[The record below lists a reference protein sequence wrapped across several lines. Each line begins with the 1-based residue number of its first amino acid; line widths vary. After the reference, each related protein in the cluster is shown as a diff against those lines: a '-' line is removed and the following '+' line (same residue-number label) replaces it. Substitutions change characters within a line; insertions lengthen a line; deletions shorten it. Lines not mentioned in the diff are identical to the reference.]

1 MGVIDPHLAGDDF
14 LVDWPVYFV
23 SCPLLNSSRK
33 SEFGESGH
41 WRISTGNVSKIAADP
56 AAFKNATVRYRPKP
70 GWFRSRMAGV
80 LYKPPFAEFVEKRR
94 IRCQRSLPNICQQ
107 CGKAVAEWPHF
118 RTGTVRYH

>member
-41 WRISTGNVSKIAADP
+41 WRISTGNVSKIAAD
-56 AAFKNATVRYRPKP
+56 RPLSKMRQCAIDPNP
-70 GWFRSRMAGV
+70 GGFVVEWPVYFISRRSLNSSRKEEFGV
-80 LYKPPFAEFVEKRR
+80 SDHCRIFASNVEK
-94 IRCQRSLPNICQQ
+94 L
-107 CGKAVAEWPHF
+107 
-118 RTGTVRYH
+118 